1 MKIDC
6 GKGNK
11 MKGLRERLK
20 KRTGLL
26 VLLAILSCGLFD
38 VTGLAETTTTT
49 TNINSAKSNSYTG
62 MAGAG
67 TSNPSSTYNEGGY
80 EGPAAESGERYNVAT
95 TTNPFLMPG
104 NTWVPPVATHGQDV
118 LVVLPIVNMF
128 KYNISDVIVTPRLG
142 VRTDDFPF
150 EINNTGYTLKI
161 GTLLGEDA
169 QPSYIDRVYNCAWTF
184 RTRENVK
191 TGYYKL
197 DFDITYTDPSC
208 AVDTT
213 VISVF
218 VKTVGLPENGTVD
231 GDEDKRLSTPR
242 LIVKGFS
249 TTPKEIYSG
258 EQFTLNLVIENT
270 SSEVTVKNVQLD
282 LTATVE
288 GSQTQASYAAF
299 LPTSGSNSFYIESIP
314 PEGTADL
321 TMDFEAKAGLEQK
334 PYVMTIDMKYEDE
347 RANPYDGKGSVSI
360 PVKQVSKY
368 DVSPPTCE
376 PSVIDIGEQSNLMF
390 SVFNTGKTTLYNVQ
404 VTVSDPSLQPA
415 LAYVGNLS
423 PGATGNVDVMLTG
436 MAYSEMPGA
445 TVPIQISYEDESG
458 NVTKD
463 TRPIN
468 LSVEQSS
475 IVEEEMPGE
484 SMPEEEA
491 GLKVWQK
498 VLIAVGAV
506 LLLAVILTVVIK
518 LIRKKKKQLEED
530 ELAAVLEE
538 IDEEEEAAERAVHGK
553 NGNGAGSSDKSS
565 DEESAGGKDNGD
577 STGEGGGEN

>member
-1 MKIDC
+1 
-6 GKGNK
+6 
-11 MKGLRERLK
+11 
-20 KRTGLL
+20 
-26 VLLAILSCGLFD
+26 
-38 VTGLAETTTTT
+38 
-49 TNINSAKSNSYTG
+49 
-62 MAGAG
+62 
-67 TSNPSSTYNEGGY
+67 
-80 EGPAAESGERYNVAT
+80 
-95 TTNPFLMPG
+95 
-104 NTWVPPVATHGQDV
+104 
-118 LVVLPIVNMF
+118 
-128 KYNISDVIVTPRLG
+128 
-142 VRTDDFPF
+142 
-150 EINNTGYTLKI
+150 
-161 GTLLGEDA
+161 
-169 QPSYIDRVYNCAWTF
+169 
-184 RTRENVK
+184 
-191 TGYYKL
+191 KL

-368 DVSPPTCE
+368 DVSTPTCE

-415 LAYVGNLS
+415 LAYVGNLA

-475 IVEEEMPGE
+475 IIEEEMPGE

-538 IDEEEEAAERAVHGK
+538 IDEEEKAAERAVHGK
-553 NGNGAGSSDKSS
+553 NGNGAGSSDKAS

>member
-1 MKIDC
+1 
-6 GKGNK
+6 
-11 MKGLRERLK
+11 
-20 KRTGLL
+20 
-26 VLLAILSCGLFD
+26 
-38 VTGLAETTTTT
+38 
-49 TNINSAKSNSYTG
+49 
-62 MAGAG
+62 
-67 TSNPSSTYNEGGY
+67 
-80 EGPAAESGERYNVAT
+80 
-95 TTNPFLMPG
+95 
-104 NTWVPPVATHGQDV
+104 
-118 LVVLPIVNMF
+118 
-128 KYNISDVIVTPRLG
+128 
-142 VRTDDFPF
+142 
-150 EINNTGYTLKI
+150 
-161 GTLLGEDA
+161 
-169 QPSYIDRVYNCAWTF
+169 
-184 RTRENVK
+184 
-191 TGYYKL
+191 
-197 DFDITYTDPSC
+197 
-208 AVDTT
+208 
-213 VISVF
+213 
-218 VKTVGLPENGTVD
+218 
-231 GDEDKRLSTPR
+231 
-242 LIVKGFS
+242 
-249 TTPKEIYSG
+249 
-258 EQFTLNLVIENT
+258 
-270 SSEVTVKNVQLD
+270 
-282 LTATVE
+282 
-288 GSQTQASYAAF
+288 
-299 LPTSGSNSFYIESIP
+299 
-314 PEGTADL
+314 
-321 TMDFEAKAGLEQK
+321 MDFEAKAGLEQK

-368 DVSPPTCE
+368 DVSTPTCE

-415 LAYVGNLS
+415 LAYVGNLA